1 MNPNKLYL
9 LIFWRT
15 KSTLREDNK
24 AAESDGDE
32 GGSAPEIVL
41 QLNFLEI
48 NATSVL

>member
-9 LIFWRT
+9 SIFWRT
-15 KSTLREDNK
+15 KTLREDNK